1 MLKSRSLLREKKA
14 FDHQIG
20 ERLKHGFL
28 PDLRRARKCNYFYNN
43 PWRHPGYVQL
53 DFGEQFRKIYQAL
66 IKFSSK
72 DNVSILEV
80 GCGAGYMS
88 LELAR
93 EGFNV
98 TGIDISPLSI
108 KTAKKVSDD
117 DPWRKKRGK
126 LEYLCTDFFSY
137 AKNIK
142 HKFGAILFLGALHHF
157 KNQNRVMDNIRRL
170 LIPQGLVIVHEP
182 TRDRVS
188 EGNAAF
194 VYLVELLLSLKN
206 GFYRKN
212 SIPKNSKEYY
222 KRIKE
227 TLSRLKYEGPRGGK
241 RQSVNDNQAGHL
253 KMYGSLCKNFH
264 QLHYEEC
271 SAFFHEVIGGL
282 RFDEKT
288 NLLLA
293 AYLKQADKHLCSLHL
308 LQSTEFFFL
317 GRKHK

>member
-1 MLKSRSLLREKKA
+1 MHKDKSLLKEKEA
-14 FDHQIG
+14 FDRQIG

-28 PDLRRARKCNYFYNN
+28 PDLRRARKCSYFYNN
-43 PWRHPGYVQL
+43 PWRHPGYVQI
-53 DFGEQFRKIYQAL
+53 DFGEQFKKIYQAL
-66 IKFSSK
+66 NKFSSK
-72 DNVSILEV
+72 DKASILEV

-93 EGFNV
+93 AGFSV

-108 KTAKKVSDD
+108 ETAKIVSKN
-117 DPWRKKRGK
+117 DPWRRKRGK

-137 AKNIK
+137 AKDTRN
-142 HKFGAILFLGALHHF
+142 KFDAIIFLGALHHF
-157 KNQNRVMDNIRRL
+157 ENQKRVMDNIRRL

-194 VYLVELLLSLKN
+194 VQLVELLLSLKS
-206 GFYRKN
+206 GFYRKI
-212 SIPKNSKEYY
+212 SIPKNSIEYY

-241 RQSVNDNQAGHL
+241 RQSINDNKAGHL

-264 QLHYEEC
+264 KLHYEEC
-271 SAFFHEVIGGL
+271 SAFFHEIIGGL

-293 AYLKQADKHLCSLHL
+293 AYLKQADKHLCSLNL
-308 LQSTEFFFL
+308 LQSTEFFFI
-317 GRKHK
+317 GRKYK